1 MGCGD
6 PKAIE
11 ADIRLG
17 NGSGAA
23 SVLGVSKFSV
33 CAKRFMEHFTGF
45 SLSARS
51 IGDGLCDADD
61 LIALRAPA
69 EVVTS
74 AIHFVPR
81 SKPSHVRQFWI
92 FHTLILPQRPKF
104 GSKERELSSKLVLVA
119 SRKRSFSR

>member
-6 PKAIE
+6 PKALE

-17 NGSGAA
+17 NSSGAA
-23 SVLGVSKFSV
+23 LVLGVPKSSV

-45 SLSARS
+45 SLRARS

-69 EVVTS
+69 EVVTR
-74 AIHFVPR
+74 AIHFVPW
-81 SKPSHVRQFWI
+81 SKPSHIRQFWI
-92 FHTLILPQRPKF
+92 FHTLSLPQRLKF
-104 GSKERELSSKLVLVA
+104 GSKE
-119 SRKRSFSR
+119 